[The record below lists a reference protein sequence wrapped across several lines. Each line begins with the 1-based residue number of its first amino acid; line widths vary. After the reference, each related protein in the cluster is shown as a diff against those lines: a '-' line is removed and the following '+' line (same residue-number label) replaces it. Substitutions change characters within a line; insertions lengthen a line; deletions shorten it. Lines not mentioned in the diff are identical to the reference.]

1 MGDTPA
7 EADITFK
14 EGVAHAHVYVELSLD
29 DTPAE
34 AGTGFRA
41 GVAHTDVGVAHEW
54 YRQKSG

>member
-41 GVAHTDVGVAHEW
+41 GQAHTDVSVAH
-54 YRQKSG
+54 RCNR

>member
-29 DTPAE
+29 DTPPE
-34 AGTGFRA
+34 AGTCFRA
-41 GVAHTDVGVAHEW
+41 RIAHTDVRVTHEW
-54 YRQKSG
+54 YRHKSE